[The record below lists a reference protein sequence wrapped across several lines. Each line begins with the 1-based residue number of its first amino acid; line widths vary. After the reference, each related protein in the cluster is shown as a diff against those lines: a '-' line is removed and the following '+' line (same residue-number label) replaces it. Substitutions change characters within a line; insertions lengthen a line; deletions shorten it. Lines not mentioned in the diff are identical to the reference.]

1 MCILEVLHLSP
12 PSARIGLLVIMVA
25 EFFFHQ
31 KSFELKGRQGDVLV
45 TVLVESYWN
54 SLHCGDR
61 KSVV

>member
-45 TVLVESYWN
+45 TVLEIGRAHV
-54 SLHCGDR
+54 
-61 KSVV
+61 